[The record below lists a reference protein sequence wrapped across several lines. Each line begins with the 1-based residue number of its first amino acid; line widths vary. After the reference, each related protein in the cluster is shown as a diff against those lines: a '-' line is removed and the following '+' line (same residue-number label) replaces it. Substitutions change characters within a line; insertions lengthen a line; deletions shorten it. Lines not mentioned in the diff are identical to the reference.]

1 MSGFS
6 ARTGFPRTWNPLA
19 QALAERRHRGLPLLD
34 LTETNPTRVGL
45 PAPEPALLASPGALG
60 YEPEPQ
66 GLLPAREAVA
76 AHLALHGARVSP
88 AHLVLSASTSES
100 YGWLFKLLCEP
111 GDNVLIPAPSYP
123 LFEYLTRLEG
133 VEARPYRL
141 PRAHGFGLDVEEV
154 AAARDA
160 RTRAVLVVNPGNPTG
175 HYLHEGELE
184 ALGTLCAEAGLA
196 LLSDEVFSDFAWDEE
211 PGRVSTVAGRELP
224 MLTFSLSGLSK
235 VAGLPG
241 LKLGWTH
248 VGGPERLREEALA
261 RLELVADTYL
271 PVNTPVQLALP
282 GLLAHAPALPGGAAG
297 AGEGEPA
304 PAAPGPPGRRPLGRP
319 ARSRG
324 VEQRVAH
331 SAGARRGGHVPG
343 PAGRGGGGAAGLLLR
358 LHRRG
363 LPGAVPACLRRTSS
377 PPPWSRS
384 CACWPR
390 ADSGRGYRGAGP
402 PTASRGTLPV
412 VPRLPARP

>member
-1 MSGFS
+1 VSGFS

-19 QALAERRHRGLPLLD
+19 RALDERRQRGLPLVD
-34 LTETNPTRVGL
+34 LTETNPTRVAL
-45 PAPEPALLASPGALG
+45 PTPETALLASPGALG
-60 YEPEPQ
+60 YAPEPQ

-76 AHLALHGARVSP
+76 AHLASRGARVSP

-133 VEARPYRL
+133 VEARTYRL

-184 ALGTLCAEAGLA
+184 ALGRLCAEAGLA
-196 LLSDEVFSDFAWDEE
+196 LLSDEVFSDFAWGEA
-211 PGRVSTVAGRELP
+211 PGRVPTVAGRELP

-248 VGGPERLREEALA
+248 VGGPEALREEALA

-282 GLLAHAPALPGGAAG
+282 GLLAHAPRFQQALLTRVKENRRRLLQARPGEARWDVLPAQGGWSTVLRIPLAPGEEATCLALLEEGVLVQPGYFYDFTGGAF
-297 AGEGEPA
+297 
-304 PAAPGPPGRRPLGRP
+304 LVL
-319 ARSRG
+319 S
-324 VEQRVAH
+324 
-331 SAGARRGGHVPG
+331 
-343 PAGRGGGGAAGLLLR
+343 LL
-358 LHRRG
+358 
-363 LPGAVPACLRRTSS
+363 
-377 PPPWSRS
+377 PPPEVFAAAMEPLVRVL
-384 CACWPR
+384 AT
-390 ADSGRGYRGAGP
+390 SG
-402 PTASRGTLPV
+402 
-412 VPRLPARP
+412 